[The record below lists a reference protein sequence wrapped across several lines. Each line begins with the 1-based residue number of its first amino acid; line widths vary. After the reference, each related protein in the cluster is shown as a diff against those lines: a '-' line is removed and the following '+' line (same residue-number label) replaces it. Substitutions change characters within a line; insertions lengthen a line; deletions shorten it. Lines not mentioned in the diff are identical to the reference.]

1 LINSPITKPPNH
13 HQTNRP
19 VAIAPKRWHST
30 CFRVGF
36 GMFLWLEL
44 HAFVQDARTL
54 KKGETEATC
63 EAIVY
68 VYQLQSWYLD

>member
-1 LINSPITKPPNH
+1 
-13 HQTNRP
+13 
-19 VAIAPKRWHST
+19 
-30 CFRVGF
+30 
-36 GMFLWLEL
+36 MFLWLEL